1 MQERDRGFGRRSR
14 TPSTFAQIPCG
25 TTPLVT
31 PRTLAQ
37 FWTRGALGSWLAC
50 GAALTRTLR
59 QVGPDSLDL
68 DSTKRVWAASNHVGG
83 KPEPCRRL
91 FRVTT
96 SRSIAASWI
105 PIRLSRCEEGGNPC
119 RRCFSDEKR
128 PQECNVQ
135 TTTSYRKLRAK
146 TPAGHAATML
156 RRQRCSIWR
165 CEYEL
170 NTQHGWKA
178 VERERTYILR
188 TSTVHSK
195 SQHCSTPEAP
205 SKLSTRVF
213 RCHHSTFSIALLTTN
228 YKVGRIVSTKPKTK
242 PWNTFFI
249 LS

>member
-68 DSTKRVWAASNHVGG
+68 ERVWAASNHVGG

-105 PIRLSRCEEGGNPC
+105 PIRLSRCEEGGKPMSEV
-119 RRCFSDEKR
+119 F
-128 PQECNVQ
+128 
-135 TTTSYRKLRAK
+135 
-146 TPAGHAATML
+146 L
-156 RRQRCSIWR
+156 RREAAPRMQCPNH
-165 CEYEL
+165 YFVP
-170 NTQHGWKA
+170 Q
-178 VERERTYILR
+178 
-188 TSTVHSK
+188 TSRK
-195 SQHCSTPEAP
+195 DP
-205 SKLSTRVF
+205 SRA
-213 RCHHSTFSIALLTTN
+213 CCYYA
-228 YKVGRIVSTKPKTK
+228 PKTEM
-242 PWNTFFI
+242 
-249 LS
+249 LHLAM